1 MAFYVVNHKVNDY
14 NTWKKVYDSF
24 ETTRNKFGVKEHF
37 AFQSVDDANHVSV
50 VGEGKL
56 EDIQKFLHSDDL
68 KNGMADAGIA
78 GAPQIFIGE
87 NKK

>member
-24 ETTRNKFGVKEHF
+24 EPTRKKFGVKELY
-37 AFQSVDDANHVSV
+37 AFQSVDNSNHVSV

-68 KNGMADAGIA
+68 KNGMANAGIA
-78 GAPQIFIGE
+78 GAPQIFVGE